1 VVWRTFI
8 GAQLSTEN
16 SIFEPSIELF
26 DSEDRNFPFAA
37 GIVSYQITFVSILV
51 NRDSAAPLQ
60 GSNDKRR
67 TWTMKA
73 KTAKPAA
80 KKAKAPAKKAAAKKK
95 K

>member
-1 VVWRTFI
+1 MVWRTFI

-51 NRDSAAPLQ
+51 NRDSASSSPMEQ
-60 GSNDKRR
+60 RQ
-67 TWTMKA
+67 
-73 KTAKPAA
+73 
-80 KKAKAPAKKAAAKKK
+80 KKDVDHEG
-95 K
+95 